1 MNFQKTLIASVVA
14 AMMFAGCSLGSSS
27 ANLGNMNNPP
37 VGTVPPPGDVPPA
50 VVPPEDVPPP
60 AVTPPP
66 EEVPPVTPVTPPRC
80 DMGKTYTGFA
90 GTELTAGRIDGD
102 IGPERSRIKP
112 FTALV
117 GEFPRV
123 LANTPAML
131 ADPSVANTYS
141 ITAPRWVS
149 EPVASGVTVY
159 TTYRIAFQGCLTAT
173 AAPAQ
178 YKTLPSNTT
187 AATECAQ
194 WSQKFWSRT
203 ATQPEIDACVK
214 VAMVDT
220 MTETTAV
227 RRWAYT
233 CASVMTA
240 AGFTTY

>member
-1 MNFQKTLIASVVA
+1 MNSPTMKTLIASLVA
-14 AMMFAGCSLGSSS
+14 AMLFTGCSLGSSS
-27 ANLGNMNNPP
+27 ANLGNMTHPP
-37 VGTVPPPGDVPPA
+37 SSEVPPA
-50 VVPPEDVPPP
+50 VVPPDDLPPP
-60 AVTPPP
+60 ADLPPPVETPPAD
-66 EEVPPVTPVTPPRC
+66 PVTPARC

-102 IGPERSRIKP
+102 IGPERARMKP
-112 FTALV
+112 FSALV

-123 LANTPAML
+123 LSNAPAML
-131 ADPSVANTYS
+131 SDNSVSNTFS
-141 ITAPRWVS
+141 ITPARWVT

-159 TTYRIAFQGCLTAT
+159 TTYRIAFQGCLTST

-178 YKTLPSNTT
+178 YKVLPSNTT
-187 AATECAQ
+187 AATECGDWAR
-194 WSQKFWSRT
+194 KFWSRT
-203 ATQPEIDACVK
+203 ATQAEIDACVK

-220 MTETTAV
+220 ASETVST

>member
-1 MNFQKTLIASVVA
+1 MNSNSMKTLTASLVA
-14 AMMFAGCSLGSSS
+14 AMVLAGCSLGSSS
-27 ANLGNMNNPP
+27 ANLGNMTNPP
-37 VGTVPPPGDVPPA
+37 GNVPPA
-50 VVPPEDVPPP
+50 VVPPDDVPPP
-60 AVTPPP
+60 AVVPPPTETPP
-66 EEVPPVTPVTPPRC
+66 VNPVIPARC

-102 IGPERSRIKP
+102 IGPERARVKP
-112 FTALV
+112 FSALA

-141 ITAPRWVS
+141 ITPARWVS
-149 EPVASGVTVY
+149 EPVASGVTIY
-159 TTYRIAFQGCLTAT
+159 TTYRIAFQGCLTVT
-173 AAPAQ
+173 ANPAQ
-178 YKTLPSNTT
+178 YKVLPSNTT
-187 AATECAQ
+187 AANECAA
-194 WSQKFWSRT
+194 WSRTFWSRT

-220 MTETTAV
+220 STETSAM

>member
-1 MNFQKTLIASVVA
+1 MNSRTVKTLTASLVA
-14 AMMFAGCSLGSSS
+14 ALMFAGCSLGSSS
-27 ANLGNMNNPP
+27 ANLGNM
-37 VGTVPPPGDVPPA
+37 TTPPPGEVPPA
-50 VVPPEDVPPP
+50 VVPPEDLPPP
-60 AVTPPP
+60 AVVPPP
-66 EEVPPVTPVTPPRC
+66 EEIPPVDPVIPARC

-102 IGPERSRIKP
+102 IGPERARMKP
-112 FTALV
+112 FSALT

-123 LANTPAML
+123 LANNPAML
-131 ADPSVANTYS
+131 ADPSVANTFS
-141 ITAPRWVS
+141 ITPARWVA

-159 TTYRIAFQGCLTAT
+159 TTYRIAFQGCLSVT

-178 YKTLPSNTT
+178 YKVIPSNTT
-187 AATECAQ
+187 AATECGDWAR
-194 WSQKFWSRT
+194 KFWSRT
-203 ATQPEIDACVK
+203 ATQAEIDACVK

-220 MTETTAV
+220 MTETNAT

>member
-1 MNFQKTLIASVVA
+1 MNSNSMKTLTASLVA
-14 AMMFAGCSLGSSS
+14 AMLLAGCSLGSSS
-27 ANLGNMNNPP
+27 ANLGNMTNPP
-37 VGTVPPPGDVPPA
+37 GNVPPA
-50 VVPPEDVPPP
+50 VVPPDDVPPP
-60 AVTPPP
+60 AVVPPPTETPP
-66 EEVPPVTPVTPPRC
+66 VNPVIPARC

-102 IGPERSRIKP
+102 IGPERARVKP
-112 FTALV
+112 FSALA

-141 ITAPRWVS
+141 ITPARWVS
-149 EPVASGVTVY
+149 EPVASGVTIY
-159 TTYRIAFQGCLTAT
+159 TTYRIAFQGCLTVT
-173 AAPAQ
+173 ANPAQ
-178 YKTLPSNTT
+178 YKVLPSNTT
-187 AATECAQ
+187 AATECAA
-194 WSQKFWSRT
+194 WSRTFWSRT
-203 ATQPEIDACVK
+203 ATQAELDACVK

-220 MTETTAV
+220 STETSSM

>member
-1 MNFQKTLIASVVA
+1 MNSTLKTLTASLVA
-14 AMMFAGCSLGSSS
+14 AMLFAGCSLGSSS
-27 ANLGNMNNPP
+27 ANLGNM
-37 VGTVPPPGDVPPA
+37 TTPPPGQVPPA
-50 VVPPEDVPPP
+50 IVPPDDLPPP
-60 AVTPPP
+60 AVEPPAEVVPPP
-66 EEVPPVTPVTPPRC
+66 VVVPARC

-102 IGPERSRIKP
+102 IGPERARMKP
-112 FTALV
+112 FTALT

-123 LANTPAML
+123 LSNTPAML
-131 ADPSVANTYS
+131 TDPSVANTFA
-141 ITAPRWVS
+141 ITPNRWVA

-159 TTYRIAFQGCLTAT
+159 TTYRIAFQGCLSAT

-178 YKTLPSNTT
+178 YKVLPSNTT
-187 AATECAQ
+187 AAAECGA
-194 WSQKFWSRT
+194 WARKFWSRT
-203 ATQPEIDACVK
+203 ATQAELEACVN

-220 MTETTAV
+220 MSETTAT

>member
-1 MNFQKTLIASVVA
+1 MNSNTVKSLTASLVA
-14 AMMFAGCSLGSSS
+14 ALFFAGCSLGSSS
-27 ANLGNMNNPP
+27 ANLSNMTTPP
-37 VGTVPPPGDVPPA
+37 KGDVPPA
-50 VVPPEDVPPP
+50 VVPPEDLPPPSIVPPP
-60 AVTPPP
+60 Q
-66 EEVPPVTPVTPPRC
+66 EIPPVDPIIPARC

-102 IGPERSRIKP
+102 IGPERARMKP
-112 FTALV
+112 FSALT

-131 ADPSVANTYS
+131 ADPSVGNTYS
-141 ITAPRWVS
+141 ITPARWVS

-173 AAPAQ
+173 GTPAQ

-187 AATECAQ
+187 AATECGDWAR
-194 WSQKFWSRT
+194 KFWSRT
-203 ATQPEIDACVK
+203 ATQAEVNACVK

-220 MTETTAV
+220 ATETNSM

>member
-1 MNFQKTLIASVVA
+1 MNSHTMKTLTASLVA
-14 AMMFAGCSLGSSS
+14 AMLFAGCSLGSSS
-27 ANLGNMNNPP
+27 ANLGNM
-37 VGTVPPPGDVPPA
+37 TTPPGEVPPA
-50 VVPPEDVPPP
+50 VVPPDDLPPP
-60 AVTPPP
+60 SDLPPP
-66 EEVPPVTPVTPPRC
+66 DEVPVDPVTPARC

-102 IGPERSRIKP
+102 IGPERARMKP
-112 FTALV
+112 FSALV

-123 LANTPAML
+123 LSTSPGML
-131 ADPSVANTYS
+131 TDPSVANTYS
-141 ITAPRWVS
+141 ITPARWVS

-173 AAPAQ
+173 ATPAQ
-178 YKTLPSNTT
+178 YKVIPSNTT
-187 AATECAQ
+187 AATECGDWAR
-194 WSQKFWSRT
+194 KFWSRT
-203 ATQPEIDACVK
+203 ATQTEIDACVK

-220 MTETTAV
+220 MTETNSM